1 MRKSGNL
8 AKTALAANVMVWVGA
23 ALFLFAL
30 AGENTYAAFH
40 GQWYNILGWA
50 LIVLVALAFTVVGV
64 VEVRRLH
71 SRLHRSSDRTITKE

>member
-1 MRKSGNL
+1 
-8 AKTALAANVMVWVGA
+8 MVWGGA

-50 LIVLVALAFTVVGV
+50 LIVVIALAITVVGV
-64 VEVRRLH
+64 VEVRSLR
-71 SRLHRSSDRTITKE
+71 SRLHRSSNRSIPKD